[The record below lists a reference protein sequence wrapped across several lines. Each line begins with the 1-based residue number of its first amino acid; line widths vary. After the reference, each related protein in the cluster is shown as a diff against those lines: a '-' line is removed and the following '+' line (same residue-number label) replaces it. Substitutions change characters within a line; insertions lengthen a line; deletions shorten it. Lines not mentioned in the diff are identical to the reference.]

1 MASAA
6 VVQQRV
12 KDYLYGSD
20 YVKRPFTDFLN
31 QSGNVSATD
40 TVITVTNISSWA
52 VGDIVE
58 FATGEQAYIKS
69 VDNDNSRF
77 TVARAWNGT
86 TAAVVTDLTPIE
98 KNPKFTLSKINTA
111 IDAIIEELYPEVY
124 VFSTGS
130 ATANKNSY
138 FYTTADTGLKEVLS
152 VYYPRSGS
160 LGSDEPWVIN
170 TWKMTKHMHTSGFAN
185 GIGITMWDYGELSH
199 GDTFYYTF
207 KKKIGA
213 TTDLLDRQVELVV
226 LGAVFKLMGSTV
238 PSSTFD
244 SKDGRQVTQPGQES
258 SDSRWFLSEYQRSRK
273 EENMRLKEE
282 ERFVLTSRQTRRQR
296 TYRD

>member
-1 MASAA
+1 MATAA
-6 VVQQRV
+6 VVRQRI

-20 YVKRPFTDFLN
+20 YLKRPFTDFLN
-31 QSGNVSATD
+31 QSGNVSSTD
-40 TVITVTNISSWA
+40 TVITVTNINSWA
-52 VGDIVE
+52 AGDVVE
-58 FATGEQAYIKS
+58 FITGEQAYIKS
-69 VDNDNSRF
+69 IDVDNSRF

-86 TAAVVTDLTPIE
+86 TAAIVTDLTAIE
-98 KNPKFTLSKINTA
+98 KNPKFTLSKIDNA
-111 IDAIIEELYPEVY
+111 IDSIIKELYPEVY
-124 VFSTGS
+124 VFGTGS

-138 FYTTADTGLKEVLS
+138 YYATADTGLKEVLS

-170 TWKMTKHMHTSGFAN
+170 TWKMTKHMHTSGFAS
-185 GIGITMWDYGELSH
+185 GIGITMWDFGELTH

-207 KKKIGA
+207 KKKIAA
-213 TTDLLDRQVELVV
+213 TTDLDDRQVEVV
-226 LGAVFKLMGSTV
+226 VIGAVYKLMGSTV
-238 PSSTFD
+238 PSSTND
-244 SKDGRQVTQPGQES
+244 TRDQRQVVQPGQEAR
-258 SDSRWFLSEYQRSRK
+258 DSNWFYGEYLRARK

>member
-52 VGDIVE
+52 AGDIVE
-58 FATGEQAYIKS
+58 FNTGEQAYIKS

-86 TAAVVTDLTPIE
+86 TAAVVTDLTAIE
-98 KNPKFTLSKINTA
+98 KNPKFTLAKIDNA
-111 IDAIIEELYPEVY
+111 INAIIEELYPEVY
-124 VFSTGS
+124 VFATGS

-207 KKKIGA
+207 KKKIAA

>member
-20 YVKRPFTDFLN
+20 YIKRPFTDFLN
-31 QSGNVSATD
+31 QDGNVSATD
-40 TVITVTNISSWA
+40 TVITVSNISNWG

-58 FATGEQAYIKS
+58 FNTGEQAYIKNVS
-69 VDNDNSRF
+69 VDNNRF

-86 TAAVVTDLTPIE
+86 TAATVTDLTAIE
-98 KNPKFTLSKINTA
+98 KNPKFTLSKIDNA
-111 IDAIIEELYPEVY
+111 VAAIIEELYPEVY

-130 ATANKNSY
+130 ATANKDSY
-138 FYTTADTGLKEVLS
+138 YYTTADTGLKEILS

-207 KKKIGA
+207 KKKIAA

>member
-6 VVQQRV
+6 VVRQRV

-20 YVKRPFTDFLN
+20 YLKRPFTDFLN
-31 QSGNVSATD
+31 QDGNVSSSD
-40 TVITVTNISSWA
+40 TVITVSNISSWG

-58 FATGEQAYIKS
+58 FNTGEQAYIKNVS
-69 VDNDNSRF
+69 LDNNRF

-86 TAAVVTDLTPIE
+86 TAATVTDLTAIE
-98 KNPKFTLSKINTA
+98 KNPKFTLAKIDNA
-111 IDAIIEELYPEVY
+111 IAAIIEELYPEVW

-138 FYTTADTGLKEVLS
+138 YYTTADTGLKEVLS

-207 KKKIGA
+207 KKKIAA

>member
-1 MASAA
+1 MASSA

-58 FATGEQAYIKS
+58 FVTGEQAYIKS

-86 TAAVVTDLTPIE
+86 TAAVVTDLTAIE
-98 KNPKFTLSKINTA
+98 KNPKFTLAKIDNA
-111 IDAIIEELYPEVY
+111 INAIIEELYPEVY
-124 VFSTGS
+124 VFATGS

-207 KKKIGA
+207 KKKIAA

-258 SDSRWFLSEYQRSRK
+258 SDSRWFLSEYMRSRK

>member
-1 MASAA
+1 MASSA

-20 YVKRPFTDFLN
+20 YIKRPFTDFLN
-31 QSGNVSATD
+31 QDGNVSATD
-40 TVITVTNISSWA
+40 TVITVSNISSWA
-52 VGDIVE
+52 AGDIVE
-58 FATGEQAYIKS
+58 FNTGEQAYIKNVS
-69 VDNDNSRF
+69 LDNNRF

-86 TAAVVTDLTPIE
+86 TAATVTDLTAIE
-98 KNPKFTLSKINTA
+98 KNPKFTLAKIDNA
-111 IDAIIEELYPEVY
+111 IAAIIEELYPEVW

-138 FYTTADTGLKEVLS
+138 YYTTADTGLKEVLS

-207 KKKIGA
+207 KKKIAA

-238 PSSTFD
+238 PSSIFD

>member
-20 YVKRPFTDFLN
+20 YIKRPFTDFLN
-31 QSGNVSATD
+31 QDGNVSATD
-40 TVITVTNISSWA
+40 TVITVSNISNWG

-58 FATGEQAYIKS
+58 FNTGEQAYIKNVS
-69 VDNDNSRF
+69 VDNNRF

-86 TAAVVTDLTPIE
+86 TAATVTDLTAIE
-98 KNPKFTLSKINTA
+98 KNPKFTLSKIDNA
-111 IDAIIEELYPEVY
+111 VAAIIEELYPEVY

-130 ATANKNSY
+130 ATANKDSY
-138 FYTTADTGLKEVLS
+138 YYTTADTGLKEILS

-207 KKKIGA
+207 KKKIAA

-258 SDSRWFLSEYQRSRK
+258 SDSRWFLSEYMRSRK

-296 TYRD
+296 SYRD

>member
-130 ATANKNSY
+130 ATANKDSY

-207 KKKIGA
+207 KKKIAA

>member
-12 KDYLYGSD
+12 KDYLYGSE
-20 YVKRPFTDFLN
+20 YIKRPFTDFLN
-31 QSGNVSATD
+31 QDGNVSATD
-40 TVITVTNISSWA
+40 TVITVSNISNWG

-58 FATGEQAYIKS
+58 FNTGEQAYIKNVS
-69 VDNDNSRF
+69 LDNNRF

-86 TAAVVTDLTPIE
+86 TAATVTDLTAIE
-98 KNPKFTLSKINTA
+98 KNPKFTLSKINNA

-207 KKKIGA
+207 KKKIAA

-238 PSSTFD
+238 PPSTFD

>member
-1 MASAA
+1 MASSA

-20 YVKRPFTDFLN
+20 YIKRPFTDFLN
-31 QSGNVSATD
+31 QDGNVSATD
-40 TVITVTNISSWA
+40 TVITVSNISSWA
-52 VGDIVE
+52 AGDIVE
-58 FATGEQAYIKS
+58 FNTGEQAYIKNVS
-69 VDNDNSRF
+69 LDNNRF

-86 TAAVVTDLTPIE
+86 TAATVTDLTAIE
-98 KNPKFTLSKINTA
+98 KNPKFTLAKIDNA
-111 IDAIIEELYPEVY
+111 IAAIIEELYPEVW

-138 FYTTADTGLKEVLS
+138 YYTTADTGLKEVLS

-207 KKKIGA
+207 KKKIAA

>member
-1 MASAA
+1 MASSA

-20 YVKRPFTDFLN
+20 YIKRPFTDFLN

-40 TVITVTNISSWA
+40 TVITVTNISSCA

-58 FATGEQAYIKS
+58 FVTGEQAYIKS

-86 TAAVVTDLTPIE
+86 TAAVVTDLTAIE
-98 KNPKFTLSKINTA
+98 KNPKFTLAKIDNA
-111 IDAIIEELYPEVY
+111 INAIIEELYPEVY
-124 VFSTGS
+124 FFSNGS

-207 KKKIGA
+207 KKKIAA

-258 SDSRWFLSEYQRSRK
+258 SDSRWFLSEYMRSRK

>member
-86 TAAVVTDLTPIE
+86 TAAVVTDLTAIE

>member
-1 MASAA
+1 MASSA

-20 YVKRPFTDFLN
+20 YIKRPFTDFLN
-31 QSGNVSATD
+31 QDGNVSATD
-40 TVITVTNISSWA
+40 TVITVSNISSWA
-52 VGDIVE
+52 AGDIVE
-58 FATGEQAYIKS
+58 FNTGEQAYIKS
-69 VDNDNSRF
+69 VSTDNNRF

-86 TAAVVTDLTPIE
+86 TAATVTDLTAIE
-98 KNPKFTLSKINTA
+98 KNPKFTLAKIDNA

-124 VFSTGS
+124 VFATGS
-130 ATANKNSY
+130 GTANKDSY
-138 FYTTADTGLKEVLS
+138 YYTTNDTGLKEILS

-207 KKKIGA
+207 KKKIAA

-238 PSSTFD
+238 PSSTVD

>member
-1 MASAA
+1 MASSA

-20 YVKRPFTDFLN
+20 YIKRPFTDFLN
-31 QSGNVSATD
+31 QDGNVSATD
-40 TVITVTNISSWA
+40 TVITVSNISSWA
-52 VGDIVE
+52 AGDIVE
-58 FATGEQAYIKS
+58 FNTGEQAYIKS
-69 VDNDNSRF
+69 VSTDNNRF

-86 TAAVVTDLTPIE
+86 TAATVTDLTAIE
-98 KNPKFTLSKINTA
+98 KNPKFTLAKIDNA
-111 IDAIIEELYPEVY
+111 IDAIIEELYPEVW

-138 FYTTADTGLKEVLS
+138 YYTTADTGLKEVLS

-207 KKKIGA
+207 KKKIAA

>member
-1 MASAA
+1 VATAAA
-6 VVQQRV
+6 VRQRV

-20 YVKRPFTDFLN
+20 YLKRPFTDFLN

-52 VGDIVE
+52 AGDIVE
-58 FATGEQAYIKS
+58 FNTGEQAYIKS

-86 TAAVVTDLTPIE
+86 TAAVVTDLTAIE
-98 KNPKFTLSKINTA
+98 KNPKFSISKIDNA
-111 IDAIIEELYPEVY
+111 VDAILEELYPEVY

-130 ATANKNSY
+130 ATANKNSWY
-138 FYTTADTGLKEVLS
+138 YTTADTGLKEILS

-160 LGSDEPWVIN
+160 IGNDEPWVIN
-170 TWKMTKHMHTSGFAN
+170 TWRMSKHMHTSGFAN

-207 KKKIGA
+207 KKKIAA

-238 PSSTFD
+238 PPSTND
-244 SKDGRQVTQPGQES
+244 SKDTRQIVQPGQEVR
-258 SDSRWFLSEYQRSRK
+258 DSNWFLSEYLRARK

-282 ERFVLTSRQTRRQR
+282 ERFVLTSRQTRRNR
-296 TYRD
+296 NYRD

>member
-86 TAAVVTDLTPIE
+86 TAAVVTDLTAIE

-207 KKKIGA
+207 KKKIAA

>member
-6 VVQQRV
+6 IVQQRV

-40 TVITVTNISSWA
+40 TVITVTNINSWA

-58 FATGEQAYIKS
+58 FITGEQAYIKS
-69 VDNDNSRF
+69 VDVDNSRF

-86 TAAVVTDLTPIE
+86 TAAVVTDLTAIE
-98 KNPKFTLSKINTA
+98 KNPKFTISKITTA

-124 VFSTGS
+124 VFHTGS
-130 ATANKNSY
+130 ATANKDSY
-138 FYTTADTGLKEVLS
+138 YYTTNDTGLKEVLS

-207 KKKIGA
+207 KKKIAA

>member
-20 YVKRPFTDFLN
+20 YIKRPFTDFLN
-31 QSGNVSATD
+31 QDGNVSATD
-40 TVITVTNISSWA
+40 TVITVSNISNWG

-58 FATGEQAYIKS
+58 FNTGEQAYIKNVS
-69 VDNDNSRF
+69 VDNNRF

-86 TAAVVTDLTPIE
+86 TAATVTDLTAIE
-98 KNPKFTLSKINTA
+98 KNPKFTLSKIDNA
-111 IDAIIEELYPEVY
+111 VAAIIEELYPEVY

-130 ATANKNSY
+130 ATANKDSY
-138 FYTTADTGLKEVLS
+138 YYTTADTGLKEILS

-207 KKKIGA
+207 KKKVAA

-258 SDSRWFLSEYQRSRK
+258 SDSRWFLSEYMRSRK

-296 TYRD
+296 SYRD

>member
-130 ATANKNSY
+130 ATANKDSY

>member
-1 MASAA
+1 MASSA

-20 YVKRPFTDFLN
+20 YIKRPFTDFLN

-58 FATGEQAYIKS
+58 FVTGEQAYIKS

-86 TAAVVTDLTPIE
+86 TAAVVTDLTAIE
-98 KNPKFTLSKINTA
+98 KNPKFTLAKIDNA
-111 IDAIIEELYPEVY
+111 INAIIEELYPEVY

-185 GIGITMWDYGELSH
+185 GRGITMWDYGELSH

-207 KKKIGA
+207 KKKIAA

-258 SDSRWFLSEYQRSRK
+258 SDSRWFLSEYMRSRK

>member
-1 MASAA
+1 M
-6 VVQQRV
+6 
-12 KDYLYGSD
+12 
-20 YVKRPFTDFLN
+20 
-31 QSGNVSATD
+31 
-40 TVITVTNISSWA
+40 
-52 VGDIVE
+52 
-58 FATGEQAYIKS
+58 
-69 VDNDNSRF
+69 
-77 TVARAWNGT
+77 
-86 TAAVVTDLTPIE
+86 
-98 KNPKFTLSKINTA
+98 
-111 IDAIIEELYPEVY
+111 
-124 VFSTGS
+124 
-130 ATANKNSY
+130 
-138 FYTTADTGLKEVLS
+138 
-152 VYYPRSGS
+152 YYPRSGS

-207 KKKIGA
+207 KKKIAA

>member
-1 MASAA
+1 MASSA
-6 VVQQRV
+6 VVRQRV

-20 YVKRPFTDFLN
+20 YIKRPFTDFLN
-31 QSGNVSATD
+31 QDGNVSATD
-40 TVITVTNISSWA
+40 TVITVSNISNWG

-58 FATGEQAYIKS
+58 FNTGEQAYIKNVS
-69 VDNDNSRF
+69 VDDNRF

-86 TAAVVTDLTPIE
+86 TAATVTDLTAIE
-98 KNPKFTLSKINTA
+98 KNPKFTLAKIDNA
-111 IDAIIEELYPEVY
+111 VDAIIEELYPEVY

-207 KKKIGA
+207 KKKIAA

-258 SDSRWFLSEYQRSRK
+258 SDSRWFLSEYMRSRK